1 LAAARAG
8 IRVDLF
14 ETLPEPAPSAV
25 HVDVVPNFLRC
36 LVSLGVGEACVRRG
50 FPYSGFAVLDSDGR
64 RCDEFAMPRLAGGR
78 WPAATGMINGELQ
91 QVLREAAL
99 ANGVQFQ
106 FGTEVVDVRS
116 DGGIVTE
123 RGGRH
128 QVDLIVVATGDRL
141 PLFDGSPPL
150 AFHLE
155 ALPLQCCYALVPRPR
170 SLERASWIIGRGSLR
185 ALQVPVD
192 DRRAGVVVMEAREA
206 PVDHASVRRA
216 LDRQGPLLRDLTA
229 HWPEDSDVLLRPVRG
244 GVLDGAWHE
253 RGVLR
258 IGSSAHRLMPHF
270 GQSAAQV
277 GEDALVLGSLLRDR
291 LDRNTLLDAFMA
303 RRGGRARRVHAV
315 TIQAA
320 RWQLRPEA
328 ATDLRTLAKDLEPL
342 VAEPP

>member
-1 LAAARAG
+1 M
-8 IRVDLF
+8 
-14 ETLPEPAPSAV
+14 EPARSAV
-25 HVDVVPNFLRC
+25 HVDVVPNLMRC
-36 LVSLGVGEACVRRG
+36 LVSLGVGAACVRRG
-50 FPYSGFAVLDSDGR
+50 FPYSGFVVLDSDGR
-64 RCDEFAMPRLAGGR
+64 RYDEFAMPRLAGAQ
-78 WPAATGMINGELQ
+78 WPAATGMINGELL
-91 QVLREAAL
+91 QVLRDAAL
-99 ANGVQFQ
+99 ANGVQIQ
-106 FGTEVVDVRS
+106 SGTEVLNVGS

-150 AFHLE
+150 AFDLE

-170 SLERASWIIGRGSLR
+170 SLERATWIIGRGSLR

-192 DRRAGVVVMEAREA
+192 DRRAGVAVMEARDAPNDHLSLRHALEA
-206 PVDHASVRRA
+206 
-216 LDRQGPLLRDLTA
+216 QGPLLRDLTA
-229 HWPEDSDVLLRPVRG
+229 HWPEEPSVLVRPVAG

-270 GQSAAQV
+270 GQAAAQA
-277 GEDALVLGSLLRDR
+277 GEDAVVLGALLRER

-303 RRGGRARRVHAV
+303 RRGERARRVHAV
-315 TIQAA
+315 TTQAA

-328 ATDLRTLAKDLEPL
+328 TTDLRALTRDLEPL